1 MAPDMD
7 FSPCALRAGWSV
19 RKRTYAARQEAHSS
33 PVKHWTLQAPGAER
47 DHGSASDLSAEAS
60 VQREIVKLGEWLAA
74 QGLDLQ
80 TDHAH
85 ADEGSRDRLYLRYGY
100 FMGLQ
105 NALALL
111 TDRGQTLH

>member
-1 MAPDMD
+1 MKPLT
-7 FSPCALRAGWSV
+7 P
-19 RKRTYAARQEAHSS
+19 
-33 PVKHWTLQAPGAER
+33 LQVPGAGHDDR
-47 DHGSASDLSAEAS
+47 SPNDVSAEAM

-80 TDHAH
+80 NDHTH

-100 FMGLQ
+100 FMGLK

-111 TDRGQTLH
+111 TNRGQTLH